1 MAKVELTGK
10 QIVGLLILGTLAVAM
25 IMPAQF
31 EQWTGIKL
39 FEAQETGTGDQQQA
53 GEQTTQEEGKFVEPP
68 VTRACLKHAY
78 TLGTS
83 ANPVRVYVV
92 DKLNPKAGVSG
103 VEMEV
108 LNVPTP
114 PYTKDK
120 IVAIASNP
128 MRSIVDE
135 DTATDANGAAEF
147 SSNTILVYMDYI
159 FSLRGD
165 STVYDKVK
173 VMKVPCVPPEREG
186 YTFPEKFYVYYV
198 GNFTNLYTSSTIK
211 ENITG
216 KTGLQYIT
224 FDITIGLSNTS
235 SGRAVKEPVIVLRS
249 PEGYELE
256 PGDIVSIYIVR
267 KDGTD
272 LGIPGVNLVDYLAG
286 ETPIP
291 LKGSI
296 YDEDY
301 QAYMMTI
308 ADSATY
314 TVKITYDADQIQ
326 TGSDRLQIV
335 LDDLGD
341 YRAKDDVTKDTKTSA
356 KTLTIQFVT

>member
-1 MAKVELTGK
+1 MAQKIELTGK
-10 QIVGLLILGTLAVAM
+10 QILGLLLLGVVAVA
-25 IMPAQF
+25 ILMPTQF

-39 FEAQETGTGDQQQA
+39 FEKTSQPNQA
-53 GEQTTQEEGKFVEPP
+53 TTPPEEEEEKAVLPP
-68 VTRACLKHAY
+68 VTRACLKHEY

-83 ANPVRVYVV
+83 ANPVRIYVV
-92 DKLNPKAGVSG
+92 DKLNPKAGIPG

-114 PYTKDK
+114 PYTLDK
-120 IVAIASNP
+120 IIAIASNP
-128 MRSIVDE
+128 MRSVVDE
-135 DTATDANGAAEF
+135 DTSTDSNGAAEF

-165 STVYDKVK
+165 STIYDKVK

-186 YTFPEKFYVYYV
+186 YTFPDKFEAYYV
-198 GNFTNLYTSSTIK
+198 GNFTDLYTSDTIT

-216 KTGLQYIT
+216 KSGLQYLT
-224 FDITIGLSNTS
+224 FDITIGLSDTS
-235 SGRAVKEPVIVLRS
+235 SGRAVKDPVIVLRS

-267 KDGTD
+267 KEGSD
-272 LGIPGVNLVDYLAG
+272 LGIPGINLIDYLAG

-326 TGSDRLQIV
+326 PTTDKLQIV
-335 LDDLGD
+335 VDDLGD
-341 YRAKDDVTKDTKTSA
+341 YRAKDDVTKDTKA
-356 KTLTIQFVT
+356 PAETLTIQFTT